1 MYIEHVCSRRAT
13 CGGGYCD
20 FSSTHRKNQDCT
32 AVLVCGCPLLLIHSC
47 IPFGARACVSR
58 VRTYAD
64 THAPSRRLYLEL
76 PVPPGSVRV
85 TPYGRT
91 RVSFTDAT
99 SIWSDSESS
108 PPSQHLPNEQFSFGG
123 QHIHQDTSRERREHL
138 DQAHSLVA
146 ARPASP
152 LRANS
157 QLATPS
163 TPQEARGDE
172 HHLALTSLCDSNAG
186 VLPATLP
193 L

>member
-1 MYIEHVCSRRAT
+1 MHVHTHARTPQTCFRTEIACVFWCVMHIFLCIYIEHVC
-13 CGGGYCD
+13 
-20 FSSTHRKNQDCT
+20 
-32 AVLVCGCPLLLIHSC
+32 
-47 IPFGARACVSR
+47 

-64 THAPSRRLYLEL
+64 TLAPSRRLYLEL

-108 PPSQHLPNEQFSFGG
+108 PPSQHLPDEQQFSFGG
-123 QHIHQDTSRERREHL
+123 QHVHQDTFRARREHL
-138 DQAHSLVA
+138 DQAHSLFA

>member
-1 MYIEHVCSRRAT
+1 MRVHNALRTTWS
-13 CGGGYCD
+13 
-20 FSSTHRKNQDCT
+20 
-32 AVLVCGCPLLLIHSC
+32 L
-47 IPFGARACVSR
+47 ARTDA
-58 VRTYAD
+58 
-64 THAPSRRLYLEL
+64 HKPSLRLHLEL

-108 PPSQHLPNEQFSFGG
+108 PPSQHFPDEHQFSFGD
-123 QHIHQDTSRERREHL
+123 QHAHQDTSRAPREHL
-138 DQAHSLVA
+138 DQAHSLFA
-146 ARPASP
+146 SRPASP

-157 QLATPS
+157 QLASRSTPS
-163 TPQEARGDE
+163 EARGDE